1 MLYSWL
7 SFLNSCYLWWH
18 VPGESRV
25 SILDSTLREGE
36 QTPGVVFS
44 EEWRVR
50 IAKALSDIGV
60 GMIEVGDPSV
70 APDIKSAIKKIVKL
84 KKDGEIRSHIVVH
97 SRAVKQDLENA
108 ASLEPDRVAVFYGV
122 SDLHLKHKHRKTREE
137 ALSIIAEMVSF
148 AKSHG
153 VAVRFTAE
161 DASRADLGY
170 LIEVVKT
177 AYEAGADRV
186 SIADTVG
193 VFTPD
198 RAREVFAKVKAAVPG
213 VGLDIH
219 AHNDFGM
226 AVANSLAAV
235 EGGADVVH
243 TTVNGLGERAG
254 ITPLQVFAA
263 AYYYHK
269 GVKLVELEKLP
280 EITAMVEAA
289 SGITLM
295 PTYPIV
301 GENAFTHK
309 AGVHQAGVLANPET
323 YEPIPPEV
331 VGRTRD
337 FSLDKYSGR
346 KAIQHRLEKLG
357 VSLQPEAL
365 DKVVEEVKRM
375 NAPRLR
381 DEDLLEIVEKVS
393 GVRYRAIVNRHIE
406 AYIWLKVANNVYT
419 TSVAR
424 RVAALKNVV
433 SVSEITGEYD
443 IVVKLVAENT
453 EELNQAIES
462 IRQIKG
468 VASTFTSIVLKE
480 LPTISM
486 QTRA

>member
-1 MLYSWL
+1 
-7 SFLNSCYLWWH
+7 
-18 VPGESRV
+18 
-25 SILDSTLREGE
+25 
-36 QTPGVVFS
+36 VFS

-70 APDIKSAIKKIVKL
+70 APDIKSAIKKIIQL
-84 KKDGEIRSHIVVH
+84 KRDGEIRSHIVVH

-122 SDLHLKHKHRKTREE
+122 SDIHLKYKHRKSREE
-137 ALSIIAEMVSF
+137 ALQIIAEMVSMV
-148 AKSHG
+148 KSHG

-161 DASRADLGY
+161 DASRADLDY
-170 LIEVVKT
+170 LIQVVKT

-254 ITPLQVFAA
+254 ITPLQAFAA

-269 GVKLVELEKLP
+269 GARLVKLEKLP

-289 SGITLM
+289 SGITVM
-295 PTYPIV
+295 PTFPVV
-301 GENAFTHK
+301 GENVFTHK

-331 VGRTRD
+331 VGRSRD

-346 KAIQHRLEKLG
+346 KAIAYRLERMGISVPPDVL
-357 VSLQPEAL
+357 E
-365 DKVVEEVKRM
+365 KVVEEVKRS
-375 NAPRLR
+375 NARRLR
-381 DEDLLEIVEKVS
+381 DEDLLEILEKITNTPYKA
-393 GVRYRAIVNRHIE
+393 RVNKHIE
-406 AYIWLKVANNVYT
+406 AYVWLKVANNVYT

-424 RVAALKNVV
+424 RVAALRNVA
-433 SVSEITGEYD
+433 SVSEVTGDYD
-443 IVVKLVAENT
+443 IVARVIAENT
-453 EELNQAIES
+453 EELNQVIEN
-462 IRQIKG
+462 IREIRG
-468 VASTFTSIVLKE
+468 VVSTLTSIVLKQ
-480 LPTISM
+480 LPVNH
-486 QTRA
+486 R

>member
-1 MLYSWL
+1 
-7 SFLNSCYLWWH
+7 
-18 VPGESRV
+18 
-25 SILDSTLREGE
+25 
-36 QTPGVVFS
+36 VFS

-70 APDIKSAIKKIVKL
+70 APDIKSAIKKIVQL
-84 KKDGEIRSHIVVH
+84 KRQGEIRSHIVVH

-122 SDLHLKHKHRKTREE
+122 SDIHLKYKHRKSREE
-137 ALSIIAEMVSF
+137 ALQIIAEMVSMV
-148 AKSHG
+148 KSHG

-161 DASRADLGY
+161 DASRADLDY
-170 LIEVVKT
+170 LIQVVKT

-193 VFTPD
+193 IFTPD

-269 GVKLVELEKLP
+269 GARLVKLEKFP

-289 SGITLM
+289 SGITVM
-295 PTYPIV
+295 PTFPVV
-301 GENAFTHK
+301 GENVFTHK

-331 VGRTRD
+331 VGRSRD

-346 KAIQHRLEKLG
+346 KAIAYRLERMGISVPPDVL
-357 VSLQPEAL
+357 E
-365 DKVVEEVKRM
+365 KVVEEVKRS
-375 NAPRLR
+375 NARRLR
-381 DEDLLEIVEKVS
+381 DEDLLEILEKITNAPYKA
-393 GVRYRAIVNRHIE
+393 RVNKHIE
-406 AYIWLKVANNVYT
+406 AYVWLKVANNVYT

-424 RVAALKNVV
+424 RVAALRNVA
-433 SVSEITGEYD
+433 SVSEVTGDYD
-443 IVVKLVAENT
+443 IVARVVAENT
-453 EELNQAIES
+453 EELNQVIEN
-462 IRQIKG
+462 IREIRG
-468 VASTFTSIVLKE
+468 VVSTLTNIVLKQ
-480 LPTISM
+480 LPVNH
-486 QTRA
+486 R

>member
-1 MLYSWL
+1 
-7 SFLNSCYLWWH
+7 
-18 VPGESRV
+18 
-25 SILDSTLREGE
+25 
-36 QTPGVVFS
+36 VFS
-44 EEWRVR
+44 EEWRIR

-60 GMIEVGDPSV
+60 GMIEVGDPNV
-70 APDIKSAIKKIVKL
+70 APDIKSAIKKIIQL
-84 KKDGEIRSHIVVH
+84 KRDGEIRSHIVVH

-122 SDLHLKHKHRKTREE
+122 SDIHLKYKHRKTREE
-137 ALSIIAEMVSF
+137 ALQIIAEMVSLV
-148 AKSHG
+148 KSHG

-161 DASRADLGY
+161 DASRADLDY
-170 LIEVVKT
+170 LIQVVKT

-269 GVKLVELEKLP
+269 GVKLVKLEKLP

-289 SGITLM
+289 SGITVM
-295 PTYPIV
+295 PTFPIV
-301 GENAFTHK
+301 GENVFTHK

-331 VGRTRD
+331 VGRNRD

-346 KAIQHRLEKLG
+346 KAIAYRLERMGISVPPDVL
-357 VSLQPEAL
+357 E
-365 DKVVEEVKRM
+365 KVVEEVKRN
-375 NAPRLR
+375 NARRLR
-381 DEDLLEIVEKVS
+381 DEDLLEILEKITNMPYKA
-393 GVRYRAIVNRHIE
+393 RVNKHIE
-406 AYIWLKVANNVYT
+406 AYVWLKVANNVYT

-424 RVAALKNVV
+424 RVAALRNVI
-433 SVSEITGEYD
+433 SVSEVTGEYD
-443 IVVKLVAENT
+443 IVAKVVAENV
-453 EELNQAIES
+453 EELNQVIEN
-462 IRQIKG
+462 IREIKG
-468 VASTFTSIVLKE
+468 VVSTLTSIVLKE
-480 LPTISM
+480 HPVN
-486 QTRA
+486 RR

>member
-1 MLYSWL
+1 
-7 SFLNSCYLWWH
+7 
-18 VPGESRV
+18 
-25 SILDSTLREGE
+25 
-36 QTPGVVFS
+36 VFS

-70 APDIKSAIKKIVKL
+70 APDIKSAIKKIVQL
-84 KKDGEIRSHIVVH
+84 KRHGEIRSHIVVH

-122 SDLHLKHKHRKTREE
+122 SDIHLKYKHRKTREE
-137 ALSIIAEMVSF
+137 ALQIIAEMVSMV
-148 AKSHG
+148 KSHG

-161 DASRADLGY
+161 DASRADLDY
-170 LIEVVKT
+170 LIQVVKT

-254 ITPLQVFAA
+254 ITPLQAFAA

-269 GVKLVELEKLP
+269 GARLVKLEKLP

-289 SGITLM
+289 SGITVM
-295 PTYPIV
+295 PTFPVV
-301 GENAFTHK
+301 GENVFTHK

-331 VGRTRD
+331 VGRSRD

-346 KAIQHRLEKLG
+346 KAIAYRLERMGISVPPDVL
-357 VSLQPEAL
+357 E
-365 DKVVEEVKRM
+365 KVVEEVKRS
-375 NAPRLR
+375 NARRLR
-381 DEDLLEIVEKVS
+381 DEDLLEILEKVTNTPYKA
-393 GVRYRAIVNRHIE
+393 RVNKHIE
-406 AYIWLKVANNVYT
+406 AYVWLKVANNVYT

-424 RVAALKNVV
+424 RVAALRNVA
-433 SVSEITGEYD
+433 SVSEVTGDYD
-443 IVVKLVAENT
+443 IVARVVAENT
-453 EELNQAIES
+453 EELNQVIEN
-462 IRQIKG
+462 IREIRG
-468 VASTFTSIVLKE
+468 VVSTLTSIVLKE
-480 LPTISM
+480 LPVNH
-486 QTRA
+486 R

>member
-1 MLYSWL
+1 
-7 SFLNSCYLWWH
+7 
-18 VPGESRV
+18 
-25 SILDSTLREGE
+25 
-36 QTPGVVFS
+36 VFS

-70 APDIKSAIKKIVKL
+70 APDIKSAIKKIIQL
-84 KKDGEIRSHIVVH
+84 KRDGEIRSHIVVH

-122 SDLHLKHKHRKTREE
+122 SDIHLKYKHRKSREE
-137 ALSIIAEMVSF
+137 ALQIIAEMVSMV
-148 AKSHG
+148 KSHG

-161 DASRADLGY
+161 DASRADLDY
-170 LIEVVKT
+170 LIQVVKT

-254 ITPLQVFAA
+254 ITPLQAFAA

-269 GVKLVELEKLP
+269 GARLVKLEKLP

-289 SGITLM
+289 SGITVM
-295 PTYPIV
+295 PTFPVV
-301 GENAFTHK
+301 GENVFTHK

-331 VGRTRD
+331 VGRSRD

-346 KAIQHRLEKLG
+346 KAIAYRLERMGISVPPDVL
-357 VSLQPEAL
+357 E
-365 DKVVEEVKRM
+365 KVVEEVKRS
-375 NAPRLR
+375 NARRLR
-381 DEDLLEIVEKVS
+381 DEDLLEILEKITNTPYKA
-393 GVRYRAIVNRHIE
+393 RVNKHIE
-406 AYIWLKVANNVYT
+406 AYVWLKVANNVYT

-424 RVAALKNVV
+424 RVAALRNVA
-433 SVSEITGEYD
+433 SVSEVTGDYD
-443 IVVKLVAENT
+443 IVAKVVAENT
-453 EELNQAIES
+453 EELNQVIEN
-462 IRQIKG
+462 IREIRG
-468 VASTFTSIVLKE
+468 VVSTLTSIVLKE
-480 LPTISM
+480 LPVNH
-486 QTRA
+486 R

>member
-1 MLYSWL
+1 
-7 SFLNSCYLWWH
+7 
-18 VPGESRV
+18 
-25 SILDSTLREGE
+25 
-36 QTPGVVFS
+36 VFS

-70 APDIKSAIKKIVKL
+70 APDIKSAIKKIVQL
-84 KKDGEIRSHIVVH
+84 KHDGEIRSHIVVH

-122 SDLHLKHKHRKTREE
+122 SDIHLKYKHRKSREE
-137 ALSIIAEMVSF
+137 ALQIIAEMVSMV
-148 AKSHG
+148 KSHG

-161 DASRADLGY
+161 DASRADLDY
-170 LIEVVKT
+170 LIQVVKT

-254 ITPLQVFAA
+254 ITPLQAFAA

-269 GVKLVELEKLP
+269 GARLVKLEKLP

-289 SGITLM
+289 SGITVM
-295 PTYPIV
+295 PTFPVV
-301 GENAFTHK
+301 GENVFTHK

-331 VGRTRD
+331 VGRSRD

-346 KAIQHRLEKLG
+346 KAIAYRLERMGISVPPDVL
-357 VSLQPEAL
+357 E
-365 DKVVEEVKRM
+365 KVVEEVKRS
-375 NAPRLR
+375 NARRLR
-381 DEDLLEIVEKVS
+381 DEDLLEILEKITNTPYKA
-393 GVRYRAIVNRHIE
+393 RVNKHIE
-406 AYIWLKVANNVYT
+406 AYVWLKVANNVYT

-424 RVAALKNVV
+424 RMATLRNVA
-433 SVSEITGEYD
+433 SVSEVTGDYD
-443 IVVKLVAENT
+443 IVARVVAENT
-453 EELNQAIES
+453 EELNQVIEN
-462 IRQIKG
+462 IREIKG
-468 VASTFTSIVLKE
+468 VVSTLTSIVLKE
-480 LPTISM
+480 LPVNH
-486 QTRA
+486 R

>member
-1 MLYSWL
+1 M
-7 SFLNSCYLWWH
+7 
-18 VPGESRV
+18 
-25 SILDSTLREGE
+25 
-36 QTPGVVFS
+36 VFS

-70 APDIKSAIKKIVKL
+70 APDIKSAIKRIIQL
-84 KKDGEIRSHIVVH
+84 KRNGEITSHIVVH
-97 SRAVKQDLENA
+97 SRAVRQDLENA

-122 SDLHLKHKHRKTREE
+122 SDIHLKYKHRKTRGEV
-137 ALSIIAEMVSF
+137 LQIIAETVSMV
-148 AKSHG
+148 KSHG

-161 DASRADLGY
+161 DASRADLDY
-170 LIEVVKT
+170 LIQVVKT

-254 ITPLQVFAA
+254 ITPLQAFAA

-269 GVKLVELEKLP
+269 GVKLVKLEKLP
-280 EITAMVEAA
+280 EITAVVEAA
-289 SGITLM
+289 SGITVM
-295 PTYPIV
+295 PNFPVV
-301 GENAFTHK
+301 GENVFTHK

-323 YEPIPPEV
+323 YEPVPPEV
-331 VGRTRD
+331 VGRERD

-346 KAIQHRLEKLG
+346 KAVQHRLERMG
-357 VSLQPEAL
+357 ISVPPEVV
-365 DKVVEEVKRM
+365 DKVVEEVKRS
-375 NAPRLR
+375 NARRLR
-381 DEDLLEIVEKVS
+381 DEDLLEILEKVTNTP
-393 GVRYRAIVNRHIE
+393 YMAKVNKHIE
-406 AYIWLKVANNVYT
+406 AYVWLKVANNVYT

-424 RVAALKNVV
+424 RLAALRNVV

-443 IVVKLVAENT
+443 IVVKVVAENT
-453 EELNQAIES
+453 EELNQAIEG
-462 IRQIKG
+462 IREVKG
-468 VASTFTSIVLKE
+468 VASTLTSLVLKE
-480 LPTISM
+480 LPVNHRHSI
-486 QTRA
+486 

>member
-1 MLYSWL
+1 
-7 SFLNSCYLWWH
+7 
-18 VPGESRV
+18 
-25 SILDSTLREGE
+25 
-36 QTPGVVFS
+36 VFS

-70 APDIKSAIKKIVKL
+70 APDIKSAIKKIVQL
-84 KKDGEIRSHIVVH
+84 KRQGEIRSHIVVH

-122 SDLHLKHKHRKTREE
+122 SDIHLKYKHRKSREE
-137 ALSIIAEMVSF
+137 ALQIIAEMVSMV
-148 AKSHG
+148 KSHG

-161 DASRADLGY
+161 DASRADLDY
-170 LIEVVKT
+170 LIQVVKT

-198 RAREVFAKVKAAVPG
+198 RAREVFAKVKAVVPG

-254 ITPLQVFAA
+254 ITPLQAFAA

-269 GVKLVELEKLP
+269 GARLVKLEKLP
-280 EITAMVEAA
+280 EITAMVETA
-289 SGITLM
+289 SGITVM
-295 PTYPIV
+295 PTFPVV
-301 GENAFTHK
+301 GENVFTHK

-331 VGRTRD
+331 VGRSRD

-346 KAIQHRLEKLG
+346 KAIAYRLERMGISVPPDVL
-357 VSLQPEAL
+357 E
-365 DKVVEEVKRM
+365 KVVEEVKRS
-375 NAPRLR
+375 NARRLR
-381 DEDLLEIVEKVS
+381 DEDLLEILEKITNTPYKA
-393 GVRYRAIVNRHIE
+393 RVNKHIE
-406 AYIWLKVANNVYT
+406 AYVWLKVANNVYT

-424 RVAALKNVV
+424 RVAALRNVV
-433 SVSEITGEYD
+433 SVSEVTGDYD
-443 IVVKLVAENT
+443 IVARVVAENT
-453 EELNQAIES
+453 EELNQVIEN
-462 IRQIKG
+462 IREIRG
-468 VASTFTSIVLKE
+468 VVSTLTSIVLKE
-480 LPTISM
+480 LPVNH
-486 QTRA
+486 R

>member
-1 MLYSWL
+1 M
-7 SFLNSCYLWWH
+7 
-18 VPGESRV
+18 
-25 SILDSTLREGE
+25 LDSTLREGE

-70 APDIKSAIKKIVKL
+70 APDIKSAIKKIVQL
-84 KKDGEIRSHIVVH
+84 KRQGEIRSHIVVH

-122 SDLHLKHKHRKTREE
+122 SDIHLKYKHRKSREE
-137 ALSIIAEMVSF
+137 ALQIIAEMVSMV
-148 AKSHG
+148 KSHG

-161 DASRADLGY
+161 DASRADLDY
-170 LIEVVKT
+170 LIQVVKT

-198 RAREVFAKVKAAVPG
+198 RAREVFAKVKAVVPG

-254 ITPLQVFAA
+254 ITPLQAFAA

-269 GVKLVELEKLP
+269 GARLIKLEKLP

-289 SGITLM
+289 SGITVM
-295 PTYPIV
+295 PTFPVV
-301 GENAFTHK
+301 GENVFTHK

-331 VGRTRD
+331 VGRSRD

-346 KAIQHRLEKLG
+346 KAIAYRLERMGISVPPDVL
-357 VSLQPEAL
+357 E
-365 DKVVEEVKRM
+365 KVVEEVKRS
-375 NAPRLR
+375 NARRLR
-381 DEDLLEIVEKVS
+381 DEDLLEILEKITNTPYKA
-393 GVRYRAIVNRHIE
+393 RVNKHIE
-406 AYIWLKVANNVYT
+406 AYVWLKVANNVYT

-424 RVAALKNVV
+424 RVAALRNVA
-433 SVSEITGEYD
+433 SVSEVTGDYD
-443 IVVKLVAENT
+443 IVARVVAENT
-453 EELNQAIES
+453 EELNQVIEN
-462 IRQIKG
+462 IREIKG
-468 VASTFTSIVLKE
+468 VVSTLTSIVLKE
-480 LPTISM
+480 LPVNH
-486 QTRA
+486 R

>member
-1 MLYSWL
+1 M
-7 SFLNSCYLWWH
+7 
-18 VPGESRV
+18 
-25 SILDSTLREGE
+25 
-36 QTPGVVFS
+36 FS

-70 APDIKSAIKKIVKL
+70 APDIKSAIKKIVQL
-84 KKDGEIRSHIVVH
+84 KRQGEIRSHIVVH

-122 SDLHLKHKHRKTREE
+122 SDIHLKYKHRKSREE
-137 ALSIIAEMVSF
+137 ALQIIAEMVSMV
-148 AKSHG
+148 KSHG

-161 DASRADLGY
+161 DASRADLDY
-170 LIEVVKT
+170 LIQVVKT

-193 VFTPD
+193 IFTPD

-254 ITPLQVFAA
+254 ITPLQAFAA

-269 GVKLVELEKLP
+269 GARLVKLEKLP

-289 SGITLM
+289 SGITVM
-295 PTYPIV
+295 PTFPVV
-301 GENAFTHK
+301 GENVFTHK

-331 VGRTRD
+331 VGRSRD

-346 KAIQHRLEKLG
+346 KAIAYRLERMGISVPPDVL
-357 VSLQPEAL
+357 E
-365 DKVVEEVKRM
+365 KVVEEVKRS
-375 NAPRLR
+375 NARRLR
-381 DEDLLEIVEKVS
+381 DEDLLEILEKITNTPYKA
-393 GVRYRAIVNRHIE
+393 RVNKHIE
-406 AYIWLKVANNVYT
+406 AYVWLKVANNVYT

-424 RVAALKNVV
+424 RVAALRNVA
-433 SVSEITGEYD
+433 SVSEVTGDYD
-443 IVVKLVAENT
+443 IVARVVAENT
-453 EELNQAIES
+453 EELNQVIEN
-462 IRQIKG
+462 IREIKG
-468 VASTFTSIVLKE
+468 VVSTLTSIVLKE
-480 LPTISM
+480 LPVNH
-486 QTRA
+486 R

>member
-1 MLYSWL
+1 
-7 SFLNSCYLWWH
+7 
-18 VPGESRV
+18 
-25 SILDSTLREGE
+25 
-36 QTPGVVFS
+36 VFS

-70 APDIKSAIKKIVKL
+70 APDIKSAIKKIIQL
-84 KKDGEIRSHIVVH
+84 KRQGEIRSHIVVH

-122 SDLHLKHKHRKTREE
+122 SDIHLKYKHRKNREE
-137 ALSIIAEMVSF
+137 ALQIIAEMVSMV
-148 AKSHG
+148 KSHG

-161 DASRADLGY
+161 DASRADLDY
-170 LIEVVKT
+170 LIQVVKT

-193 VFTPD
+193 IFTPD

-254 ITPLQVFAA
+254 ITPLQAFAA

-269 GVKLVELEKLP
+269 GARLVKLEKLP

-289 SGITLM
+289 SGITVM
-295 PTYPIV
+295 PTFPVV
-301 GENAFTHK
+301 GENVFTHK

-331 VGRTRD
+331 VGRSRD

-346 KAIQHRLEKLG
+346 KAIAYRLERMGISVPPDVL
-357 VSLQPEAL
+357 E
-365 DKVVEEVKRM
+365 KVVEEVKRS
-375 NAPRLR
+375 NARRLR
-381 DEDLLEIVEKVS
+381 DEDLLEILEKITNTPYKA
-393 GVRYRAIVNRHIE
+393 RVNKHIE
-406 AYIWLKVANNVYT
+406 AYVWLKVANNVYT

-424 RVAALKNVV
+424 RVATLRNVA
-433 SVSEITGEYD
+433 SVSEVTGDYD
-443 IVVKLVAENT
+443 IVAKVVAENT
-453 EELNQAIES
+453 EELNQVIEN
-462 IRQIKG
+462 IREIKG
-468 VASTFTSIVLKE
+468 VVSTLTSIVLKE
-480 LPTISM
+480 LPVNH
-486 QTRA
+486 R

>member
-1 MLYSWL
+1 M
-7 SFLNSCYLWWH
+7 
-18 VPGESRV
+18 
-25 SILDSTLREGE
+25 
-36 QTPGVVFS
+36 FS

-70 APDIKSAIKKIVKL
+70 APDIKSAIKKIVQL
-84 KKDGEIRSHIVVH
+84 KRQGEIRSHIVVH

-122 SDLHLKHKHRKTREE
+122 SVLHLKYKHRKSREE
-137 ALSIIAEMVSF
+137 ALQIIAEMVSMV
-148 AKSHG
+148 KSHG

-161 DASRADLGY
+161 DASRADLDY
-170 LIEVVKT
+170 LIQVVKT

-193 VFTPD
+193 IFTPD
-198 RAREVFAKVKAAVPG
+198 KAREVFAKVKAAVPG

-269 GVKLVELEKLP
+269 GARLVKLEKLP

-289 SGITLM
+289 SGITVM
-295 PTYPIV
+295 PTFPIV
-301 GENAFTHK
+301 GENVFTHK

-331 VGRTRD
+331 VGRSRD

-346 KAIQHRLEKLG
+346 KAIAYRLERMGISVPPDVL
-357 VSLQPEAL
+357 E
-365 DKVVEEVKRM
+365 KVVEEVKRS
-375 NAPRLR
+375 NARRLR
-381 DEDLLEIVEKVS
+381 DEDLLEILEKITNTPYKA
-393 GVRYRAIVNRHIE
+393 RVNKHIE
-406 AYIWLKVANNVYT
+406 AYVWLKVANNVYT

-424 RVAALKNVV
+424 RVAALRNVA
-433 SVSEITGEYD
+433 SVSEVTGDYD
-443 IVVKLVAENT
+443 IVARVVAENT
-453 EELNQAIES
+453 EELNQVIEN
-462 IRQIKG
+462 IREIRG
-468 VASTFTSIVLKE
+468 VVSTLTSIVLKE
-480 LPTISM
+480 LPVNH
-486 QTRA
+486 R

>member
-1 MLYSWL
+1 
-7 SFLNSCYLWWH
+7 
-18 VPGESRV
+18 
-25 SILDSTLREGE
+25 
-36 QTPGVVFS
+36 VFS

-70 APDIKSAIKKIVKL
+70 APDIKSAIKKIVQL
-84 KKDGEIRSHIVVH
+84 KRQGEIRSHIVVH
-97 SRAVKQDLENA
+97 SRAVRQDLENA

-122 SDLHLKHKHRKTREE
+122 SDIHLKYKHRKSREE
-137 ALSIIAEMVSF
+137 ALQIIAEMVSMV
-148 AKSHG
+148 KSHG

-161 DASRADLGY
+161 DASRADLDY
-170 LIEVVKT
+170 LIQVVKT

-193 VFTPD
+193 IFTPE

-269 GVKLVELEKLP
+269 GARLVKLEKLP

-289 SGITLM
+289 SGITVM
-295 PTYPIV
+295 PTFPVV
-301 GENAFTHK
+301 GENVFTHK

-331 VGRTRD
+331 VGRSRD

-346 KAIQHRLEKLG
+346 KAIAYRLERMGISVPPDVL
-357 VSLQPEAL
+357 E
-365 DKVVEEVKRM
+365 KVVEEVKRS
-375 NAPRLR
+375 NARRLR
-381 DEDLLEIVEKVS
+381 DEDLLEILEKITNTPYKA
-393 GVRYRAIVNRHIE
+393 RVNKHIE
-406 AYIWLKVANNVYT
+406 AYVWLKVANNVYT

-424 RVAALKNVV
+424 RVAALRNVA
-433 SVSEITGEYD
+433 SVSEVTGDYD
-443 IVVKLVAENT
+443 IVARVVAENT
-453 EELNQAIES
+453 EELNQVIEN
-462 IRQIKG
+462 IREIRG
-468 VASTFTSIVLKE
+468 VVSTLTSIVLKE
-480 LPTISM
+480 LPVNH
-486 QTRA
+486 R

>member
-1 MLYSWL
+1 
-7 SFLNSCYLWWH
+7 
-18 VPGESRV
+18 
-25 SILDSTLREGE
+25 
-36 QTPGVVFS
+36 VFS

-70 APDIKSAIKKIVKL
+70 APDIKSAIKKIIQL
-84 KKDGEIRSHIVVH
+84 KRQGEIRSHIVVH

-122 SDLHLKHKHRKTREE
+122 SDIHLKYKHRKSREE
-137 ALSIIAEMVSF
+137 ALQIIAEMVSMV
-148 AKSHG
+148 KSHG

-161 DASRADLGY
+161 DASRADLDY
-170 LIEVVKT
+170 LIQVVKT

-219 AHNDFGM
+219 AHNDFGI

-254 ITPLQVFAA
+254 ITPLQAFAA

-269 GVKLVELEKLP
+269 GARLVKLEKLP

-289 SGITLM
+289 SGITVM
-295 PTYPIV
+295 PTFPVV
-301 GENAFTHK
+301 GENVFTHK

-331 VGRTRD
+331 VGRSRD

-346 KAIQHRLEKLG
+346 KAIAYRLERMGISVPPDVL
-357 VSLQPEAL
+357 E
-365 DKVVEEVKRM
+365 KVVEEVKRS
-375 NAPRLR
+375 NARRLR
-381 DEDLLEIVEKVS
+381 DEDLLEILEKITNTPYKA
-393 GVRYRAIVNRHIE
+393 RVNKHIE
-406 AYIWLKVANNVYT
+406 AYVWLKVANNVYT

-424 RVAALKNVV
+424 RVAALRNVA
-433 SVSEITGEYD
+433 SVSEVTGDYD
-443 IVVKLVAENT
+443 IVARVVAENT
-453 EELNQAIES
+453 EELNQVIEN
-462 IRQIKG
+462 IREIKG
-468 VASTFTSIVLKE
+468 VVSTLTSIVLKQ
-480 LPTISM
+480 LPVNH
-486 QTRA
+486 R

>member
-1 MLYSWL
+1 M
-7 SFLNSCYLWWH
+7 
-18 VPGESRV
+18 
-25 SILDSTLREGE
+25 
-36 QTPGVVFS
+36 FS

-70 APDIKSAIKKIVKL
+70 APDIKSAIKKIVQL
-84 KKDGEIRSHIVVH
+84 KRQGEIRSHIVVH
-97 SRAVKQDLENA
+97 SRAVRQDLENA

-122 SDLHLKHKHRKTREE
+122 SDIHLKYKHRKSREE
-137 ALSIIAEMVSF
+137 ALQIIAEMVSMV
-148 AKSHG
+148 KSHG

-161 DASRADLGY
+161 DASRADLDY
-170 LIEVVKT
+170 LIQVVKT

-193 VFTPD
+193 IFTPE

-269 GVKLVELEKLP
+269 GARLVKLEKLP

-289 SGITLM
+289 SGITVM
-295 PTYPIV
+295 PTFPVV
-301 GENAFTHK
+301 GENVFTHK

-331 VGRTRD
+331 VGRSRD

-346 KAIQHRLEKLG
+346 KAIAYRLERMGISVPPDVL
-357 VSLQPEAL
+357 E
-365 DKVVEEVKRM
+365 KVVEEVKRS
-375 NAPRLR
+375 NARRLR
-381 DEDLLEIVEKVS
+381 DEDLLEILEKITNTPYKA
-393 GVRYRAIVNRHIE
+393 RVNRHIE
-406 AYIWLKVANNVYT
+406 AYVWLKVANNVYT

-424 RVAALKNVV
+424 RVAALRNVA
-433 SVSEITGEYD
+433 SVSEVTGDYD
-443 IVVKLVAENT
+443 IVARVVAENT
-453 EELNQAIES
+453 EELNQVIEN
-462 IRQIKG
+462 IREIRG
-468 VASTFTSIVLKE
+468 VVSTLTSIVLKE
-480 LPTISM
+480 LPVNH
-486 QTRA
+486 R

>member
-1 MLYSWL
+1 
-7 SFLNSCYLWWH
+7 
-18 VPGESRV
+18 
-25 SILDSTLREGE
+25 
-36 QTPGVVFS
+36 VFS

-70 APDIKSAIKKIVKL
+70 APDIKSAIKKIVQL
-84 KKDGEIRSHIVVH
+84 KRQGEIRSHIVVH

-122 SDLHLKHKHRKTREE
+122 SDIHLKYKHRKSREE
-137 ALSIIAEMVSF
+137 ALQIIAEMVSMV
-148 AKSHG
+148 KSHG

-161 DASRADLGY
+161 DASRADLDY
-170 LIEVVKT
+170 LIQVVKT

-254 ITPLQVFAA
+254 ITPLQAFAA

-269 GVKLVELEKLP
+269 GARLVKLEKLP

-289 SGITLM
+289 SGITVM
-295 PTYPIV
+295 PTFPVV
-301 GENAFTHK
+301 GENVFTHK

-331 VGRTRD
+331 VGRSRD

-346 KAIQHRLEKLG
+346 KAIAYRLERMGISVPPDVL
-357 VSLQPEAL
+357 E
-365 DKVVEEVKRM
+365 KVVEEVKRS
-375 NAPRLR
+375 NARRLR
-381 DEDLLEIVEKVS
+381 DEDLLEILEKITNTPYKA
-393 GVRYRAIVNRHIE
+393 RVNKHIE
-406 AYIWLKVANNVYT
+406 AYVWLKVANNVYT

-424 RVAALKNVV
+424 RVAALRNVA
-433 SVSEITGEYD
+433 SVSEVTGDYD
-443 IVVKLVAENT
+443 IVAKVVAENT
-453 EELNQAIES
+453 EELNQVIEN
-462 IRQIKG
+462 IREIKG
-468 VASTFTSIVLKE
+468 VVSTLTSIVLKE
-480 LPTISM
+480 LPVNH
-486 QTRA
+486 R

>member
-1 MLYSWL
+1 
-7 SFLNSCYLWWH
+7 
-18 VPGESRV
+18 
-25 SILDSTLREGE
+25 
-36 QTPGVVFS
+36 VFS

-70 APDIKSAIKKIVKL
+70 APDIKSAIKKIVQL
-84 KKDGEIRSHIVVH
+84 KRQGEIRSHIVVH

-122 SDLHLKHKHRKTREE
+122 SDIHLKYKHRKSREE
-137 ALSIIAEMVSF
+137 ALQIIAEMVSMV
-148 AKSHG
+148 KSHG

-161 DASRADLGY
+161 DASRADLDY
-170 LIEVVKT
+170 LIQVVKT

-193 VFTPD
+193 IFTPD

-269 GVKLVELEKLP
+269 GARLVKLEKLP

-289 SGITLM
+289 SGITVM
-295 PTYPIV
+295 PTFPVV
-301 GENAFTHK
+301 GENVFTHK

-331 VGRTRD
+331 VGRSRD

-346 KAIQHRLEKLG
+346 KAIAYRLERMGISVPPDVL
-357 VSLQPEAL
+357 E
-365 DKVVEEVKRM
+365 KVVEEVKRS
-375 NAPRLR
+375 NARRLR
-381 DEDLLEIVEKVS
+381 DEDLLEILEKITNTPYKA
-393 GVRYRAIVNRHIE
+393 RVNKHIE
-406 AYIWLKVANNVYT
+406 AYVWLKVANNVYT

-424 RVAALKNVV
+424 RVAALRNVA
-433 SVSEITGEYD
+433 SVSEVTGDYD
-443 IVVKLVAENT
+443 IVARVVAENT
-453 EELNQAIES
+453 EELNQVIEN
-462 IRQIKG
+462 IREIRG
-468 VASTFTSIVLKE
+468 VVSTLTSIVLKQ
-480 LPTISM
+480 LPVNH
-486 QTRA
+486 R

>member
-1 MLYSWL
+1 
-7 SFLNSCYLWWH
+7 
-18 VPGESRV
+18 
-25 SILDSTLREGE
+25 
-36 QTPGVVFS
+36 VFS

-70 APDIKSAIKKIVKL
+70 APDIKSAIKKIIQL
-84 KKDGEIRSHIVVH
+84 KRQGEIRSHIVVH

-122 SDLHLKHKHRKTREE
+122 SDIHLKYKHRKNREE
-137 ALSIIAEMVSF
+137 ALQIIAEMVSMV
-148 AKSHG
+148 KSHG

-161 DASRADLGY
+161 DASRADLHY
-170 LIEVVKT
+170 LIQVVKT

-254 ITPLQVFAA
+254 ITPLQAFAA

-269 GVKLVELEKLP
+269 GARLVKLEKLP

-289 SGITLM
+289 SGITVM
-295 PTYPIV
+295 PTFPVV
-301 GENAFTHK
+301 GENVFTHK

-331 VGRTRD
+331 VGRSRD

-346 KAIQHRLEKLG
+346 KAIAYRLERMGISVPPDVL
-357 VSLQPEAL
+357 E
-365 DKVVEEVKRM
+365 KVVEEVKRS
-375 NAPRLR
+375 NARRLR
-381 DEDLLEIVEKVS
+381 DEDLLEILEKITNTPYKA
-393 GVRYRAIVNRHIE
+393 RVNKHIE
-406 AYIWLKVANNVYT
+406 AYVWLKVANNVYT

-424 RVAALKNVV
+424 RVAALRNVV
-433 SVSEITGEYD
+433 SVSEVTGDYD
-443 IVVKLVAENT
+443 IVARVVAENT
-453 EELNQAIES
+453 EELNQVIEN
-462 IRQIKG
+462 IREIRG
-468 VASTFTSIVLKE
+468 VVSTLTSIVLKE
-480 LPTISM
+480 LPVNH
-486 QTRA
+486 R

>member
-1 MLYSWL
+1 M
-7 SFLNSCYLWWH
+7 
-18 VPGESRV
+18 
-25 SILDSTLREGE
+25 
-36 QTPGVVFS
+36 FS

-70 APDIKSAIKKIVKL
+70 APDIKSAIKKIVQL
-84 KKDGEIRSHIVVH
+84 KRQGEIRSHIVVH

-122 SDLHLKHKHRKTREE
+122 SDIHLKYKHRKSREE
-137 ALSIIAEMVSF
+137 ALQIIAEMVSMV
-148 AKSHG
+148 KSHG

-161 DASRADLGY
+161 DASRADLDY
-170 LIEVVKT
+170 LIQVVKT

-193 VFTPD
+193 IFTPD

-269 GVKLVELEKLP
+269 GARLVKLEKFP

-289 SGITLM
+289 SGITVM
-295 PTYPIV
+295 PTFPVV
-301 GENAFTHK
+301 GENVFTHK

-331 VGRTRD
+331 VGRSRD

-346 KAIQHRLEKLG
+346 KAIAYRLERMGISVPPDVL
-357 VSLQPEAL
+357 E
-365 DKVVEEVKRM
+365 KVVEEVKRS
-375 NAPRLR
+375 NARRLR
-381 DEDLLEIVEKVS
+381 DEDLLEILEKITNAPYKA
-393 GVRYRAIVNRHIE
+393 RVNKHIE
-406 AYIWLKVANNVYT
+406 AYVWLKVANNVYT

-424 RVAALKNVV
+424 RVAALRNVA
-433 SVSEITGEYD
+433 SVSEVTGDYD
-443 IVVKLVAENT
+443 IVARVVAENT
-453 EELNQAIES
+453 EELNQVIEN
-462 IRQIKG
+462 IREIRG
-468 VASTFTSIVLKE
+468 VVSTLTNIVLKQ
-480 LPTISM
+480 LPVNH
-486 QTRA
+486 R

>member
-1 MLYSWL
+1 M
-7 SFLNSCYLWWH
+7 
-18 VPGESRV
+18 
-25 SILDSTLREGE
+25 
-36 QTPGVVFS
+36 FS

-70 APDIKSAIKKIVKL
+70 APDIKSAIKKIIQL
-84 KKDGEIRSHIVVH
+84 KRQGEIRSHIVVH

-122 SDLHLKHKHRKTREE
+122 SDIHLKYKHRKSREE
-137 ALSIIAEMVSF
+137 ALQIIAEMVSMV
-148 AKSHG
+148 KSHG

-161 DASRADLGY
+161 DASRADLHY
-170 LIEVVKT
+170 LIQVVKT

-254 ITPLQVFAA
+254 ITPLQAFAA

-269 GVKLVELEKLP
+269 GARLVKLEKLP

-289 SGITLM
+289 SGITVM
-295 PTYPIV
+295 PTFPVV
-301 GENAFTHK
+301 GENVFTHK

-331 VGRTRD
+331 VGRSRD

-346 KAIQHRLEKLG
+346 KAIAYRLERMGISVPPDVL
-357 VSLQPEAL
+357 E
-365 DKVVEEVKRM
+365 KVVEEVKRS
-375 NAPRLR
+375 NARRLR
-381 DEDLLEIVEKVS
+381 DEDLLEILEKITNTPYKA
-393 GVRYRAIVNRHIE
+393 RVNKHIE
-406 AYIWLKVANNVYT
+406 AYVWLKVANNVYT

-424 RVAALKNVV
+424 RVAALRNVA
-433 SVSEITGEYD
+433 SVSEVTGDYD
-443 IVVKLVAENT
+443 IVAKVVAENT
-453 EELNQAIES
+453 EELNQVIEN
-462 IRQIKG
+462 IREIKG
-468 VASTFTSIVLKE
+468 VVSTLTSIVLKQ
-480 LPTISM
+480 LPVNH
-486 QTRA
+486 R

>member
-1 MLYSWL
+1 M
-7 SFLNSCYLWWH
+7 
-18 VPGESRV
+18 
-25 SILDSTLREGE
+25 
-36 QTPGVVFS
+36 FS

-70 APDIKSAIKKIVKL
+70 APDIKSAIKKIVQL
-84 KKDGEIRSHIVVH
+84 KRQGEIRSHIVVH

-122 SDLHLKHKHRKTREE
+122 SDIHLKYKHRKSREE
-137 ALSIIAEMVSF
+137 ALQIIAEMVSMV
-148 AKSHG
+148 KSHG

-161 DASRADLGY
+161 DASRADLDY
-170 LIEVVKT
+170 LIQVVKT

-193 VFTPD
+193 IFTPD

-269 GVKLVELEKLP
+269 GARLVKLEKFP

-289 SGITLM
+289 SGITVM
-295 PTYPIV
+295 PTFPVV
-301 GENAFTHK
+301 GENVFTHK

-331 VGRTRD
+331 VGRSRD

-346 KAIQHRLEKLG
+346 KAIAYRLERMGISVPPDVL
-357 VSLQPEAL
+357 E
-365 DKVVEEVKRM
+365 KVVEEVKRS
-375 NAPRLR
+375 NARRLR
-381 DEDLLEIVEKVS
+381 DEDLLEILEKITNTPYKA
-393 GVRYRAIVNRHIE
+393 RVNKHIE
-406 AYIWLKVANNVYT
+406 AYVWLKVANNVYT

-424 RVAALKNVV
+424 RVAALRNVA
-433 SVSEITGEYD
+433 SVSEVTGDYD
-443 IVVKLVAENT
+443 IVARVVAENT
-453 EELNQAIES
+453 EELNQVIEN
-462 IRQIKG
+462 IREIRG
-468 VASTFTSIVLKE
+468 VVSTLTNIVLKQ
-480 LPTISM
+480 LPVNH
-486 QTRA
+486 R

>member
-1 MLYSWL
+1 M
-7 SFLNSCYLWWH
+7 
-18 VPGESRV
+18 
-25 SILDSTLREGE
+25 
-36 QTPGVVFS
+36 FS

-70 APDIKSAIKKIVKL
+70 APDIKSAIKKIVQL
-84 KKDGEIRSHIVVH
+84 KRQGEIRSHIVVH

-122 SDLHLKHKHRKTREE
+122 SDIHLKYKHRKTREE
-137 ALSIIAEMVSF
+137 ALQIIAEMVSLV
-148 AKSHG
+148 KSHG

-161 DASRADLGY
+161 DASRADLDY
-170 LIEVVKT
+170 LIQVVKT

-269 GVKLVELEKLP
+269 GVKLVKLEKLP

-289 SGITLM
+289 SGITVM
-295 PTYPIV
+295 PTFPVV
-301 GENAFTHK
+301 GENVFTHK

-331 VGRTRD
+331 VGRSRD

-346 KAIQHRLEKLG
+346 KAIAYRLERMGISVPPDVL
-357 VSLQPEAL
+357 E
-365 DKVVEEVKRM
+365 KVVEEVKRS
-375 NAPRLR
+375 NARRLR
-381 DEDLLEIVEKVS
+381 DEDLLEILEKITNTPYKA
-393 GVRYRAIVNRHIE
+393 RVNKHIE
-406 AYIWLKVANNVYT
+406 AYVWLKVANNVYT

-424 RVAALKNVV
+424 RVAALRNVA
-433 SVSEITGEYD
+433 SVSEVTGDYD
-443 IVVKLVAENT
+443 IVAKVVAENT
-453 EELNQAIES
+453 EELNQVIEN
-462 IRQIKG
+462 IREIRG
-468 VASTFTSIVLKE
+468 VVSTLTSIVLKQ
-480 LPTISM
+480 LPINH
-486 QTRA
+486 R

>member
-1 MLYSWL
+1 
-7 SFLNSCYLWWH
+7 
-18 VPGESRV
+18 
-25 SILDSTLREGE
+25 
-36 QTPGVVFS
+36 VFS

-70 APDIKSAIKKIVKL
+70 APDIKSAIKKIVQL
-84 KKDGEIRSHIVVH
+84 KRQGEIRSHIVVH
-97 SRAVKQDLENA
+97 SRAVRQDLENA

-122 SDLHLKHKHRKTREE
+122 SDIHLKYKHRKSREE
-137 ALSIIAEMVSF
+137 ALQIIAEMVSMV
-148 AKSHG
+148 KSHG

-161 DASRADLGY
+161 DASRADLDY
-170 LIEVVKT
+170 LIQVVKT

-193 VFTPD
+193 IFTPD
-198 RAREVFAKVKAAVPG
+198 KAREVFAKVKAAVPG

-269 GVKLVELEKLP
+269 GARLVKLEKLP

-289 SGITLM
+289 SGITVM
-295 PTYPIV
+295 PTFPVV
-301 GENAFTHK
+301 GENVFTHK

-331 VGRTRD
+331 VGRSRD

-346 KAIQHRLEKLG
+346 KAIAYRLERMGISVPPDVL
-357 VSLQPEAL
+357 E
-365 DKVVEEVKRM
+365 KVVEEVKRS
-375 NAPRLR
+375 NARRLR
-381 DEDLLEIVEKVS
+381 DEDLLEILEKITNTPYKA
-393 GVRYRAIVNRHIE
+393 RVNKHIE
-406 AYIWLKVANNVYT
+406 AYVWLKVANNVYT

-424 RVAALKNVV
+424 RVAALRNVA
-433 SVSEITGEYD
+433 SVSEVTGDYD
-443 IVVKLVAENT
+443 IVARVVAENT
-453 EELNQAIES
+453 EELNQVIEN
-462 IRQIKG
+462 IREIRG
-468 VASTFTSIVLKE
+468 VVSTLTSIVLKE
-480 LPTISM
+480 LPVNH
-486 QTRA
+486 R

>member
-1 MLYSWL
+1 
-7 SFLNSCYLWWH
+7 
-18 VPGESRV
+18 
-25 SILDSTLREGE
+25 
-36 QTPGVVFS
+36 VFS

-70 APDIKSAIKKIVKL
+70 APDIKSAIKKIVQL
-84 KKDGEIRSHIVVH
+84 KRQGEIRGHIVVH

-122 SDLHLKHKHRKTREE
+122 SDIHLKYKHRKSREE
-137 ALSIIAEMVSF
+137 ALQIIAEMVSMV
-148 AKSHG
+148 KSHG

-161 DASRADLGY
+161 DASRADLDY
-170 LIEVVKT
+170 LIQVVKT

-193 VFTPD
+193 VFAPD
-198 RAREVFAKVKAAVPG
+198 KAREVFAKVKAAVPG

-243 TTVNGLGERAG
+243 TTVSGLGERAG
-254 ITPLQVFAA
+254 ITPLQAFAA

-269 GVKLVELEKLP
+269 GARLVKLEKLP

-289 SGITLM
+289 SGITVM
-295 PTYPIV
+295 PTFPVV
-301 GENAFTHK
+301 GENVFTHK

-331 VGRTRD
+331 VGRSRD

-346 KAIQHRLEKLG
+346 KAIAYRLERMGISVPPDVL
-357 VSLQPEAL
+357 E
-365 DKVVEEVKRM
+365 KVVEEVKRS
-375 NAPRLR
+375 NARRLR
-381 DEDLLEIVEKVS
+381 DEDLLEILEKITNTPYKA
-393 GVRYRAIVNRHIE
+393 RVNKHIE
-406 AYIWLKVANNVYT
+406 AYVWLKVGNNVYT

-424 RVAALKNVV
+424 RVAALRNVA
-433 SVSEITGEYD
+433 SVSEVTGDYD
-443 IVVKLVAENT
+443 IVARVVAENT
-453 EELNQAIES
+453 EELNQVIEN
-462 IRQIKG
+462 IREIKG
-468 VASTFTSIVLKE
+468 VVSTLTSIVLKQ
-480 LPTISM
+480 LPVNH
-486 QTRA
+486 R

>member
-1 MLYSWL
+1 MDFAIYA
-7 SFLNSCYLWWH
+7 
-18 VPGESRV
+18 PGERRV
-25 SILDSTLREGE
+25 RILDSTLREGE

-60 GMIEVGDPSV
+60 GMIEVGDPNV
-70 APDIKSAIKKIVKL
+70 APDIKSAIKKIVQL
-84 KKDGEIRSHIVVH
+84 KKEGAIQSEIVVH
-97 SRAVKQDLENA
+97 SRAVKQDLETA

-122 SDLHLKHKHRKTREE
+122 SDVHLKYKHRKTREE
-137 ALSIIAEMVSF
+137 ALSVIADMVSLV
-148 AKSHG
+148 KSHG
-153 VAVRFTAE
+153 VSVRFTAE
-161 DASRADLGY
+161 DASRADLDY
-170 LIEVVKT
+170 LVQVVKV
-177 AYEAGADRV
+177 ARGAGADRV

-193 VFTPD
+193 VFTPE
-198 RAREVFAKVKAAVPG
+198 RAREYFSKVRAAVPD

-269 GVKLVELEKLP
+269 GVKLVKLEKLP

-289 SGITLM
+289 TGITLM
-295 PTYPIV
+295 PTFPV
-301 GENAFTHK
+301 SGENAFTHK
-309 AGVHQAGVLANPET
+309 AGVHQAGVLSNPET

-331 VGRTRD
+331 VGRARD

-346 KAIQHRLEKLG
+346 KAVQHRLERLG
-357 VSLQPEAL
+357 VSVPPDVV
-365 DKVVEEVKRM
+365 DKVVEEVKRS
-375 NAPRLR
+375 NVPRLR
-381 DEDLLEIVEKVS
+381 DEDLLEILERVTNMKFK
-393 GVRYRAIVNRHIE
+393 AIVNRHIE
-406 AYIWLKVANNVYT
+406 AFVWLKVANNVYT

-433 SVSEITGEYD
+433 SVSEITGDYD
-443 IVVKLVAENT
+443 VVVKVVAENA
-453 EELNQAIES
+453 EELNRVIEN
-462 IRQIKG
+462 IREIKG
-468 VASTFTSIVLKE
+468 VAATLTSLVLKE
-480 LPTISM
+480 LPVNSHTI
-486 QTRA
+486 